1 MQISKEEIRHIANLS
16 MLNLTEEEVEKYT
29 QDMQDI
35 LNFAETINNADTEG
49 TDETMGALEIYNVL
63 RKDEV
68 RESMDRDLL
77 LQNAPEQERGM
88 FKIPKVIQ

>member
-29 QDMQDI
+29 VDMQDI

-49 TDETMGALEIYNVL
+49 TDETMGALEIYNVF

-77 LQNAPEQERGM
+77 LQNAPEQDVGM
-88 FKIPKVIQ
+88 FKVPPVV

>member
-29 QDMQDI
+29 QDMQEI

-49 TDETMGALEIYNVL
+49 TGETMGALEIYNVL

-77 LQNAPEQERGM
+77 LQNAPDQDVGM
-88 FKIPKVIQ
+88 FKVPPVV

>member
-29 QDMQDI
+29 VDMQDI

-49 TDETMGALEIYNVL
+49 TGETMGALEIYNVL

-68 RESMDRDLL
+68 RESMDRNLL
-77 LQNAPEQERGM
+77 LQNAPEQDVGM
-88 FKIPKVIQ
+88 FKVPPVV

>member
-29 QDMQDI
+29 IDMQDI

-49 TDETMGALEIYNVL
+49 TGETMGALEIYNVL

-77 LQNAPEQERGM
+77 LQNAPEQDVGM
-88 FKIPKVIQ
+88 FKVPPVV

>member
-35 LNFAETINNADTEG
+35 LNFAETINNANTEG
-49 TDETMGALEIYNVL
+49 TGETMGALEIYNVL

-77 LQNAPEQERGM
+77 LQNAPEQDVGM
-88 FKIPKVIQ
+88 FKVPPVV